1 MKDIMREEFLCVCVS
16 LLYWARPS
24 CSGKEGVKKQ
34 QCRSHTVHYNVLN
47 SIIWSILNVC
57 IIWSMTSSGF
67 CYPSHGQSQFWYLYY
82 LKAANLCGDAQ
93 SEWPVDPTSLEHA
106 SVGF

>member
-1 MKDIMREEFLCVCVS
+1 
-16 LLYWARPS
+16 
-24 CSGKEGVKKQ
+24 
-34 QCRSHTVHYNVLN
+34 
-47 SIIWSILNVC
+47 
-57 IIWSMTSSGF
+57 MTSSGF